1 VPEYLLSAKPP
12 NSPILSHTYR
22 TLKAQPVITA
32 SGWPLA
38 AVLRINEQTAA
49 LPVHFFCGD

>member
-22 TLKAQPVITA
+22 TLKAQSVITA

-38 AVLRINEQTAA
+38 AV
-49 LPVHFFCGD
+49 